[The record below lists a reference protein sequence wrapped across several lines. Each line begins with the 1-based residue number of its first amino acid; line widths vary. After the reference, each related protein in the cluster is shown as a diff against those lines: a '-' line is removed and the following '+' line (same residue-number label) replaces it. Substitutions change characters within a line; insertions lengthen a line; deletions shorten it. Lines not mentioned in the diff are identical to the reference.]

1 MQQHDNIKEVAL
13 RFMWNGYNVSTG
25 VVVPEP
31 ENYISMENS
40 NDVCMGL
47 YGGSSVMQVSCALC
61 ISFWMNPTCIGAGRL
76 SLIYQSLKSA
86 KGKCSQLDKITISGS
101 FRRLDHPI

>member
-1 MQQHDNIKEVAL
+1 
-13 RFMWNGYNVSTG
+13 MWNGYSVSTG

-40 NDVCMGL
+40 NDVCMSL
-47 YGGSSVMQVSCALC
+47 AGSFVMQVNCALC

-76 SLIYQSLKSA
+76 GLIYQSLKSV
-86 KGKCSQLDKITISGS
+86 KGKSSQLDKITISGS